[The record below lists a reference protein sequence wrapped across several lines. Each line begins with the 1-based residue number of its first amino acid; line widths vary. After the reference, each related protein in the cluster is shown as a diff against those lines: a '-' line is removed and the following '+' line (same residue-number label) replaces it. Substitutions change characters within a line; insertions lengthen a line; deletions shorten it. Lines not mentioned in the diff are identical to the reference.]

1 MSYTEVFEDIV
12 SIISVLQSDNI
23 FYTPNSKKEI
33 IEKLRE
39 KFIDPNS
46 DHLTLRNIFKE
57 YKNNKNK
64 EEFCKENYLNDKA
77 LQKSM
82 EIYQQIIG
90 YLKRIKINEY
100 KKDEVFEDKNES
112 TESEA
117 ERLRKTGTIQS
128 HIYAGD
134 QYKNIDYIKNA
145 INNTNIEDI
154 NSDNENFD
162 EEVPSEIISKLEE
175 IASKAPKL
183 VLTIKDSLFLKVGL
197 RIKINALGLEGNSL
211 RNKKDGFTYFGL
223 MAPNERESDINIDFS
238 TSDITNN
245 INNYKDEPIQ
255 YGRQFGIRFD
265 INKSCYYIKDCS
277 NGSGYGSFM
286 KIINQIKIKDKTL
299 INIGGNY
306 LAFSFGTNDYEQLDD
321 EANEKENE
329 NESILTIIVFS
340 GESNNISYVFN
351 QNQTNKIYIGKKKLG

>member
-1 MSYTEVFEDIV
+1 
-12 SIISVLQSDNI
+12 
-23 FYTPNSKKEI
+23 
-33 IEKLRE
+33 
-39 KFIDPNS
+39 
-46 DHLTLRNIFKE
+46 
-57 YKNNKNK
+57 
-64 EEFCKENYLNDKA
+64 
-77 LQKSM
+77 
-82 EIYQQIIG
+82 
-90 YLKRIKINEY
+90 
-100 KKDEVFEDKNES
+100 
-112 TESEA
+112 
-117 ERLRKTGTIQS
+117 
-128 HIYAGD
+128 
-134 QYKNIDYIKNA
+134 
-145 INNTNIEDI
+145 
-154 NSDNENFD
+154 
-162 EEVPSEIISKLEE
+162 VPSEIISKLEE

-255 YGRQFGIRFD
+255 YGRQFRIRFD

-321 EANEKENE
+321 EANEKENGNENE

-351 QNQTNKIYIGKKKLG
+351 QNQTNKIYIGKNENCNIVLNDDFLDDFHCTVEYKNKLGWVINDGYNNKKSEAGTWFGLSEERKIVEGMIIQSNQNIYECHITE